1 MARRLVRNTRRGV
14 LAMAGVLTSELAG
27 YVFSPIWEGDFH
39 STGALA
45 IAWRAVLV
53 VTAEALSKTAA
64 LDSGSR

>member
-1 MARRLVRNTRRGV
+1 
-14 LAMAGVLTSELAG
+14 MAGVLTSELAG